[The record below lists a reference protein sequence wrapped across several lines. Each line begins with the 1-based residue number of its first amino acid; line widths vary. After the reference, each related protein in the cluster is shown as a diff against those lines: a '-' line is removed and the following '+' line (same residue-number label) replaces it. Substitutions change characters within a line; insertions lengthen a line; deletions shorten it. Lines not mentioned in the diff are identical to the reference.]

1 MAQAIRVLGVHGLG
15 DHRTSPWRAQW
26 EAAVRSCFAADVELQ
41 FEFVTYDPIFE
52 DVRLTFADTMQALW
66 KLGRSGLGSL
76 VGGRGVVSDI
86 SDRLR
91 WTAGYVVAWVESEDF
106 QAKTRKL
113 MLDAVAGFKPDVI
126 LAHSLGSLVTYNA
139 FTHAEAGASSAA
151 PFLAKAHY
159 VTLGSQIGNP
169 FVVGNLTHGRIE
181 VPKVRHWH
189 HLYNKHDDVF
199 TAPIRL
205 QGVAN
210 FSQLQTPFDLEGAGD
225 HSAERYLTHNVTG
238 GSFGRPLGARSAD
251 SRAFG
256 GARGGPWQRPASP
269 QGRAKGRKD
278 RKRALLVGINEYPR
292 EADRLSGCV
301 NDVFTMSAVLQEC
314 GFEPGEI
321 RTCLDERATAAGILE
336 RLEWL
341 LDDAQPGDQRVFY
354 YSGHGARVPEYGS
367 NLEPDRLTETLVPW
381 DFDWTP
387 ERSISDEQIYALYS
401 QLPYD
406 TQLMLIFDCCHA
418 GSMHRQSG
426 AKARGISPPDDIR
439 HRQLKWDTKTQMWVD
454 RDFVRLNP
462 DFSTAKKA
470 NADFF
475 GSNGAT
481 VRIGRGSMLRQEHQ
495 SAYRKARQTRKAP
508 VGPYLPLILE
518 ACGEDELSYEYRHG
532 ATSYGAFTFCL
543 ASILREQ
550 RSLTFS
556 QLVNATKAR
565 LAELQYSQTPQI
577 LGPSAVVSAKV
588 PFSAPP
594 APRQPPPGRPGG
606 STPRLSG

>member
-1 MAQAIRVLGVHGLG
+1 MGVHGLG
-15 DHRTSPWRAQW
+15 DQRTSPWRQQW
-26 EAAVRSCFAADVELQ
+26 EAAVRSCFAPDVDLQ

-52 DVRLTFADTMQALW
+52 GTKIDFADTMKALW
-66 KLGRSGLGSL
+66 KLGLSGLGSL
-76 VGGRGVVSDI
+76 GGSRDLTSNV

-91 WTAGYVVAWVESEDF
+91 WTAGYVVAWVESETF
-106 QAKTRKL
+106 QAQTRKL
-113 MLDAVAGFKPDVI
+113 LLEAVDRFRPDVI

-139 FTHAEAGASSAA
+139 FTHTDADALSVAGTLKQA
-151 PFLAKAHY
+151 LY

-210 FSQLQTPFDLEGAGD
+210 FTQLLTPFDLDGAGD
-225 HSAERYLTHNVTG
+225 HSAERYLTHNVTV
-238 GSFGRPLGARSAD
+238 GSLWRLLGVRSAD
-251 SRAFG
+251 TRAFG
-256 GARGGPWQRPASP
+256 RGAADPWRRAP
-269 QGRAKGRKD
+269 QHGGRAKGRKD

-292 EADRLSGCV
+292 ESDRLSGCV

-314 GFEPGEI
+314 GFEAGEI
-321 RTCLDERATAAGILE
+321 RACLDERATAAGILE

-341 LDDAQPGDQRVFY
+341 LDDVQPGDQRVFY
-354 YSGHGARVPEYGS
+354 YSGHGARMPEYGS
-367 NLEPDRLTETLVPW
+367 DLEPDRLTETLVPW

-406 TQLMLIFDCCHA
+406 AKLMLIFDCCHA

-439 HRQLKWDTKTQMWVD
+439 HRQMKWDIKTQMWVD
-454 RDFVRLNP
+454 RDFARLNP

-475 GSNGAT
+475 GANGAT
-481 VRIGRGSMLRQEHQ
+481 VRLGRGALLRTT
-495 SAYRKARQTRKAP
+495 SSKNYRKTRQATKAP
-508 VGPYLPLILE
+508 VGPYLPLIIE
-518 ACGEDELSYEYRHG
+518 ACGEEQLSYEYRHG

-550 RSLTFS
+550 KSITFN
-556 QLVNATKAR
+556 QLVKKTADR
-565 LAELQYSQTPQI
+565 LAELQYSQVPQV
-577 LGPSAVVSAKV
+577 LGPSSIVSAKV
-588 PFSAPP
+588 PLTP
-594 APRQPPPGRPGG
+594 AVSPRQPPPGRPGG
-606 STPRLSG
+606 ATPRLSG